1 MLFLRTA
8 PPAYYIAGYWRAG
21 SCTKGLLTAMSNI
34 LLIEPKY
41 KNKYPPLGL
50 MKIAAFHKT
59 VLHDYVRFA
68 KGELPPALA
77 NTKWDHVYVTTLF
90 TFEWAVTIEAI
101 EYAKTLVDSIEQITV
116 GGIAATMLP
125 EQIYEE
131 TGIRPV
137 CGLLNEPGKLGLPG
151 DECIDQIVPDYS
163 ILDEIDYKYP
173 FRDAYFLSAT
183 KGCGNNCG
191 FCAVQTLEPAFIPYM
206 DIKEKIRKIDEQFG
220 PQKDML
226 LMDNNVLRSPKFNQ
240 IIDDIIEAGFG
251 KGAAYV
257 NPGTGKVVR
266 RYIDFNQGLD
276 AMFLTEAK
284 AKRLGEIALR
294 PARIAFDHIEDRE
307 TYERALRLCAK
318 YGITELSNYV
328 LYNSEDF
335 GGKGHQYAADA
346 PADLYNRM
354 RITLDLKDE
363 INKDLPE
370 GCKVSAFSFPMRYIP
385 LSAHER
391 GYVGPKWNAK
401 FLRAVQC
408 MLIPT
413 QGKGVGSR
421 SFFEADF
428 GKDDKEF
435 VQYLCMPEKLIA
447 ARGRFSEDGR
457 GRKKETEEET
467 RLRRQIWARNQR
479 KIKEW
484 NRLYHQLG
492 DSLDAF
498 IALISDN
505 EFLPEKWLGITCGL
519 HKKIYLL
526 YLTTPRIVA
535 LLGSLDPAS
544 PSYQLAK
551 DYITAEFPDI
561 YHDIVEFVCDSK
573 LQSPFRNFISFF
585 GREGARALLQSLQSH
600 DFDADKQFRQW
611 NCVCRRNGIDYA
623 DFELIR
629 VYRRYVDVA
638 VLTDAEHEAAREAIL
653 EMNMP
658 KLAAILEQNFHAF
671 RESVLALNDR
681 EPGQKL
687 LKNTS
692 EAIFKNMQMKISQ
705 FLEA

>member
-1 MLFLRTA
+1 MLSDNGKQN
-8 PPAYYIAGYWRAG
+8 P
-21 SCTKGLLTAMSNI
+21 TKEIDNMKKI

-50 MKIAAFHKT
+50 MKIAAFHKN
-59 VLHDYVRFA
+59 LMHDYVRFT
-68 KGELPPALA
+68 KGELPAAFA
-77 NTKWDHVYVTTLF
+77 NAKWDHVYVTSLF
-90 TFEWAVTIEAI
+90 TFEWAATIEAI
-101 EYAKTLVDSIEQITV
+101 EYAKTLVDSIDQITV

-131 TGIRPV
+131 TGIYPV

-173 FRDAYFLSAT
+173 FKDAYFLSAT
-183 KGCGNNCG
+183 KGCGNKCD
-191 FCAVQTLEPAFIPYM
+191 FCAVQTLEPTFIPYM
-206 DIKEKIRKIDEQFG
+206 DIKEKIKKIDAQFG
-220 PQKDML
+220 VQKDLL
-226 LMDNNVLRSPKFNQ
+226 LMDNNVLRSPRFDQ

-251 KGAAYV
+251 KGATYV
-257 NPGTGKVVR
+257 NPRTGKVVK
-266 RYIDFNQGLD
+266 RYVDFNQGLD

-328 LYNSEDF
+328 LYNSEAF
-335 GGKGHQYAADA
+335 GGKGHRYAADT

-354 RITLDLKDE
+354 RITLDLKDD
-363 INKDLPE
+363 INKDLPD
-370 GCKVSAFSFPMRYIP
+370 GSKVSAFSFPMRYIP

-391 GYVGPKWNAK
+391 GYIGSKWNAK

-435 VQYLCMPEKLIA
+435 VRYLCMPEKLIA
-447 ARGRFSEDGR
+447 SRGHFSKGGR

-467 RLRRQIWARNQR
+467 QNRRQIWEKNQR
-479 KIKEW
+479 RIKEW
-484 NRLYHQLG
+484 NRLYGQLG
-492 DSLDAF
+492 DDLNSF
-498 IALISDN
+498 IALIGDN
-505 EFLPEKWLGITCGL
+505 EFLPEKWLGITSTL
-519 HKKIYLL
+519 HRKLYLL
-526 YLTTPRIVA
+526 YLTAPRIIT

-544 PSYQLAK
+544 PSYKLMK
-551 DYITAEFPDI
+551 DYITVEFPDI
-561 YHDIVEFVCDSK
+561 YKDVAEFVCDSN
-573 LQSPFRNFISFF
+573 LQSSFNNFISFF
-585 GREGARALLQSLQSH
+585 AQEGMRDLLKFLNSR
-600 DFDADKQFRQW
+600 DFDADKQFQRW
-611 NCVCRRNGIDYA
+611 NHICKREGIDYV

-638 VLTDAEHEAAREAIL
+638 VLTPTEHKTAREAIL

-658 KLAAILEQNFHAF
+658 KLASILEQNFNAF
-671 RESVLALNDR
+671 RKSISALNDQ
-681 EPGQKL
+681 ELGQKL

-692 EAIFKNMQMKISQ
+692 EAIFKNIQMKISQ